1 MLIGRRIAMFKRL
14 VSLILLVSMT
24 GLAGN
29 ALAAD
34 ISWDDGGTDS
44 LWSTAANWDGDTIPT
59 AGDDAIIEMDP
70 GATIDA
76 SVQADAANVRIGDA
90 EGSTGRVL
98 MTGGSLTV
106 HQTGS
111 GGPGLWVSNRGT
123 GYLDMSGGTITA
135 EHVYLPRNVPGQA
148 YMTISGGTVTT
159 GQSFTLGLHNGEYGE
174 LNISGGT
181 INVGTMFRCP
191 DGGQAV
197 LNMRGGTIN
206 VSGTFFIIRRGSSS
220 GTTSGHVQLDGGTLT
235 VDDLEMD
242 AQDTGRPA
250 TMDITGGT
258 LVING
263 DKVDKI
269 KAYVA
274 KGWITAFGSGGDGV
288 NVGLAGPNTVVSAG
302 LSWNPSPKDGADDV
316 PVDVVLSWS
325 SGLHAIKHD
334 VYFGASS
341 DDVNNATPTSD
352 PAGVYKGSQT
362 ANTYQTSRLEMSR
375 TYYWRID
382 DISAENAVSKGSVWQ
397 FTAEP
402 FAYPLTAENIIATAS
417 SSNSADEGPENTVDG
432 SGLSDDMHSS
442 TLSDMWLS
450 DTGEPGSAWIQYE
463 FDRPYNL
470 HQMQVWNYNGSTIL
484 TNYGLKEVTIEY
496 STDAADWTALGGV
509 TELAQASGADDYTHN
524 KTVEFEGVQAQYVRI
539 TANSNWGG
547 GVFDRYGLSEVR
559 FLYIPLRAREPQP
572 MSGATH
578 VDPDVTLR
586 WRPGREAAE
595 HHLYISTDEQ
605 EVIDET
611 VPANIVTE
619 ARYPLSLGLGQT
631 YYWKVNEVNM
641 VETPSRLEGDVWNF
655 TTRDFVVVDD
665 FESYNDFPLEEGGN
679 PVYLTWVDGFDNPAT
694 NGSTIG
700 YIEPFQ
706 PSMESG
712 TIHSG
717 SLSVPFMYD
726 NNMKYSE
733 AVRTLSPAQDWTRH
747 GINVLSL
754 YFHGDPTNTVEQMY
768 LKVNG
773 SKVVYDG
780 DPTDIKPT
788 EIEHMARGMWKLWN
802 IDLVALGV
810 DLQTITEL
818 AIGFGDENNPTA
830 GGSGIVFFDDI
841 RLYPSAPE
849 PPEEIWLEA
858 EDATTIGANWTIF
871 DDPDSSGGQHIGSK
885 DGDGDDNSTPP
896 EAEWVASYDF
906 NVAGGN
912 YKMLFRAQQANSDSF
927 WVRIPTAT
935 DQNLEDQDLPGTGW
949 VRFDAIDVPRGEWGW
964 DEVYSELSRGMQ
976 VFEVMNYTLPAGVN
990 TLEIAKREDGVFLD
1004 AILITN
1010 DVD

>member
-1 MLIGRRIAMFKRL
+1 MCKRL
-14 VSLILLVSMT
+14 VSLTLFVSVI
-24 GLAGN
+24 GLTSSAP
-29 ALAAD
+29 AAD
-34 ISWDDGGTDS
+34 ISWDGEGTDS
-44 LWSTAANWDGDTIPT
+44 LWSTAANWAGDAVPT

-70 GATIDA
+70 GATIDD
-76 SVQADAANVRIGDA
+76 SVAADAYNVRIADA
-90 EGSTGRVL
+90 EGSTGRVV

-111 GGPGLWVSNRGT
+111 GGPGLWISNRGT
-123 GYLDMSGGTITA
+123 GYFDMNGGTITA
-135 EHVYLPRNVPGQA
+135 EHVYLPRNPPGQS
-148 YMTISGGTVTT
+148 YMTMSGGTITI
-159 GQSFTLGLHNGEYGE
+159 GQSLTLGLHNGEYGE

-206 VSGTFFIIRRGSSS
+206 VSGTFFIIRRGSST
-220 GTTSGHVQLDGGTLT
+220 GTTSGHVQLDGGTIT
-235 VDDLEMD
+235 TDDFEMD
-242 AQDTGRPA
+242 AQNTGRPA

-263 DKVDKI
+263 DKVDRI
-269 KAYVA
+269 KGYVA
-274 KGWITAFGSGGDGV
+274 KGWITAFGSGGGGV
-288 NVGLAGPNTVVSAG
+288 NVGLAGDKTVVSAG
-302 LSWNPSPKDGADDV
+302 LSWNPSPKDGAEDV
-316 PVDVVLSWS
+316 PVDMVLSWS
-325 SGLHAIKHD
+325 PGLHAVKHD
-334 VYFGASS
+334 VYFGTSS

-362 ANTYQTSRLEMSR
+362 ANTYQTSGLEMSR

-382 DISAENAVSKGSVWQ
+382 DISPENAISKGSVWQ
-397 FTAEP
+397 FTTEP
-402 FAYPLTAENIIATAS
+402 FAYPLTAENITATAS
-417 SSNSADEGPENTVDG
+417 SSNSPDEGPENTVNG

-442 TLSDMWLS
+442 TLTDMWLS
-450 DTGEPGSAWIQYE
+450 ETGEPGSAWIQYE
-463 FDRPYNL
+463 FDRSYQL

-484 TNYGLKEVTIEY
+484 VNYGLKDVTIEY
-496 STDAADWTALGGV
+496 SNDAENWTPLGGV
-509 TELAQASGADDYTHN
+509 IEFAQATGTDDYASNT
-524 KTVEFEGVQAQYVRI
+524 TVGFDGVSAKYVRM
-539 TANSNWGG
+539 TANSNWGSG

-559 FLYIPLRAREPQP
+559 FLYMPVRAREPQP
-572 MSGATH
+572 MSGGTN

-595 HHLYISTDEQ
+595 HHLCISTDEQ
-605 EVIDET
+605 EVINDT
-611 VPANIVTE
+611 APVSILTE
-619 ARYPLSLGLGQT
+619 ARYPLSLNLGQT
-631 YYWKVNEVNM
+631 YYWKVTEVYTAVTPSM
-641 VETPSRLEGDVWNF
+641 VEGDIWHF
-655 TTRDFVVVDD
+655 TTRDFLVVDD
-665 FESYNDFPLEEGGN
+665 FESYNDMPVEEGGN

-700 YIEPFQ
+700 YIEPFE

-717 SLSVPFMYD
+717 ALSVPFMYD
-726 NNMKYSE
+726 NNMKFSE
-733 AVRTLSPAQDWTRH
+733 AVRTLDPPQDWTRH

-754 YFHGDPTNTVEQMY
+754 YFHGVPENSVEQMY
-768 LKVNG
+768 AKING
-773 SKVVYDG
+773 SKIVYDG
-780 DPTDIKPT
+780 DPTDIQPT
-788 EIEHMARGMWKLWN
+788 EIEHMERGMWKLWN
-802 IDLVALGV
+802 IDLAVFGV
-810 DLQTITEL
+810 DLQNITEL
-818 AIGFGDENNPTA
+818 AIGFGDENNLTA
-830 GGSGIVFFDDI
+830 GGSGVVFFDDI

-858 EDATTIGANWTIF
+858 EAATTMGANWTMY
-871 DDPDSSGGQHIGSK
+871 DDPDSSGGQHIGSV

-896 EAEWVASYDF
+896 GAEWVASYDF
-906 NVAGGN
+906 SVAGGT

-935 DQNLEDQDLPGTGW
+935 SQNLEDQDLPGTGW
-949 VRFDAIDVPRGEWGW
+949 IRFDAMDVPRGEWGW
-964 DEVYSELSRGMQ
+964 DEVYSELSHGMQ
-976 VFEVMNYTLPAGVN
+976 VFEVMNYTLPAGAN